1 MPGATPSMSTRG
13 LVKRYRPTST
23 MPIMSNKIIGST
35 SYSNNN
41 NNNNNATPHLDLSYS
56 FGNNMN
62 QTPAPYNSGAG
73 AVSSPKPYAPP
84 RPIPPATT
92 AYPAPPP
99 IPPASSFNAPMSP
112 STTSSF
118 SNYDQPWKNS
128 LRSTN
133 FDYSSGMPGGG
144 YRPVSSSS
152 SAAAGNKAY
161 SHHEA
166 ADFSVKS
173 PGGPKALNIQYN
185 SPIGLYSKD
194 NINEE
199 LSKKFG
205 FATPIFIL
213 LFLFFIV

>member
-23 MPIMSNKIIGST
+23 MPIMSNKIIGS
-35 SYSNNN
+35 SSHSHSNHP
-41 NNNNNATPHLDLSYS
+41 TPHLDLNYS
-56 FGNNMN
+56 FSNMN
-62 QTPAPYNSGAG
+62 QTPAPYAGAG
-73 AVSSPKPYAPP
+73 VGGMSSPKPYAPP

-99 IPPASSFNAPMSP
+99 IPPASSFNAPVAAPMSP
-112 STTSSF
+112 STTSNF
-118 SNYDQPWKNS
+118 SNYDHPWKDS

-133 FDYSSGMPGGG
+133 FNYSSGMPG
-144 YRPVSSSS
+144 YRP
-152 SAAAGNKAY
+152 AAQPQANKAY

-173 PGGPKALNIQYN
+173 PGGPKAINIQYN

-199 LSKKFG
+199 LHKKFG
-205 FATPIFIL
+205 FATISNI
-213 LFLFFIV
+213 